1 GKHCRLIHHAEAIQ
15 MHFRLKAFRIERR
28 LSQETLAHLAD
39 IDRTYVHDIEKGT
52 RNISIVVLEKL
63 ANALN
68 IPIKDFFD
76 DNL

>member
-1 GKHCRLIHHAEAIQ
+1 MDIKQKIGNK
-15 MHFRLKAFRIERR
+15 LKVLRVERR
-28 LSQETLAHLAD
+28 LSQESLAYLAD

>member
-1 GKHCRLIHHAEAIQ
+1 MDIKQKIGNK
-15 MHFRLKAFRIERR
+15 LKAFRIERR